1 MGVDQIMDNALF
13 QIIVGVAGAAVS
25 FIAARILQAIR
36 DVETRL
42 DKLSDKINELEVA
55 MAKYYVSQN
64 QFNTVTGSLFNK
76 IDKIEDKLS
85 HKVDK

>member
-1 MGVDQIMDNALF
+1 MDNALF

-76 IDKIEDKLS
+76 IDKIDDKLA
-85 HKVDK
+85 HKADK